1 MLKKYNIKI
10 NYVVAVPSLFT
21 NPYGNS
27 KKENLKIN
35 WQLKMEN
42 DENVSEIGEYIINKI
57 TNCGIIT
64 LFLN

>member
-1 MLKKYNIKI
+1 
-10 NYVVAVPSLFT
+10 LFT